1 MDILA
6 QTVLP
11 VHVGSGP
18 WRRLSACRAGTPVG
32 ARKRSA
38 PKDFHARGLQSSA
51 DKSVSAAGTSACAT
65 RPHD

>member
-6 QTVLP
+6 QTILP

-18 WRRLSACRAGTPVG
+18 WRRLSACRAGTPAG

-38 PKDFHARGLQSSA
+38 PLNLHARGLHSIECRQECRRGGHECLRHEA
-51 DKSVSAAGTSACAT
+51 Q
-65 RPHD
+65 